1 METIVFLDHGTI
13 PAHISFPRPAFCH
26 QWHQHDTTTP
36 SQVIARLQQ
45 ATIAIT
51 NKVVL
56 DSQVLAQLPQ
66 LKFIAIAATGTNNVD
81 LDYCHSH
88 NIKVAN
94 IQGYATRSVP
104 EHVIAMIFSL
114 KRNLA
119 GYQQD
124 ITNGEWQ
131 RQQQFCFFTH
141 SITDVAGST
150 LGIMGNGSLGQAVAT
165 VAKALEMNVLFAEH
179 AGATQCRDGY
189 HPFEQVLR
197 EADIISLH
205 CPLTATTKNMI
216 DAPQLALM
224 KSSAIII
231 NTSRGGLI
239 NEQALVD
246 ALLSRQIAGAGID
259 VFTTEPALPSNPLIA
274 HSQLPNLILTPHVA
288 WGSDSAIQT
297 LVNQLIDNINSFHQG
312 TDKNQL

>member
-51 NKVVL
+51 NKVIL
-56 DSQVLAQLPQ
+56 NSQVLAQLPQ

-81 LDYCHSH
+81 LDYCHNH

-104 EHVIAMIFSL
+104 EHVIAMIFAL

-165 VAKALEMNVLFAEH
+165 VAKALGMNVLFAEH

>member
-104 EHVIAMIFSL
+104 EHVIAMIFAL

-216 DAPQLALM
+216 AAPQLALM

>member
-13 PAHISFPRPAFCH
+13 PAHISIPRPTFCH
-26 QWHQHDTTTP
+26 QWHQHATTTP
-36 SQVIARLQQ
+36 SQVIERLQL

-56 DSQVLAQLPQ
+56 NSQVLAKLPQ

-81 LDYCHSH
+81 LDYCRSH

-104 EHVIAMIFSL
+104 EHVIAMIFAL

-124 ITNGEWQ
+124 IANGEWQ

-150 LGIMGNGSLGQAVAT
+150 LGIMGKGSLGQAVAT
-165 VAKALEMNVLFAEH
+165 VAKALGMNVLFAEH

-205 CPLTATTKNMI
+205 CPLTPTTKNMI
-216 DAPQLALM
+216 AAPQLALM

-246 ALLSRQIAGAGID
+246 ALLSCQIAGAGID

-274 HSQLPNLILTPHVA
+274 HCQLPNLILTPHVA

-312 TDKNQL
+312 THKNQL

>member
-13 PAHISFPRPAFCH
+13 PAHISLPRPSFCH
-26 QWHQHDTTTP
+26 QWHQYETTKP
-36 SQVIARLQQ
+36 AQVIERLKN

-56 DSQVLAQLPQ
+56 DSQVLTQLPQ

-81 LDYCHSH
+81 LNYCRSH

-104 EHVIAMIFSL
+104 EHVIAIIFAL

-124 ITNGEWQ
+124 IANGEWQ

-150 LGIMGNGSLGQAVAT
+150 LGIFGNGSLGQAVAT
-165 VAKALEMNVLFAEH
+165 LARAIGMEVLFAEH
-179 AGATQCRDGY
+179 AGASQCRDGY

-205 CPLTATTKNMI
+205 CPLTPATTNMI
-216 DAPQLALM
+216 AEPQFALM
-224 KSSAIII
+224 KSNAIII
-231 NTSRGGLI
+231 NTGRGGLI
-239 NEQALVD
+239 NEVELID
-246 ALLSRQIAGAGID
+246 ALLTKQIAGAGID
-259 VFTTEPALPSNPLIA
+259 VFTQEPAPTSNPLIA
-274 HSQLPNLILTPHVA
+274 HSHLPNLILTPHVA

-297 LVNQLIDNINSFHQG
+297 LVNQLIDNINSFHLG

>member
-13 PAHISFPRPAFCH
+13 PAHISIPRPTFCH
-26 QWHQHDTTTP
+26 QWHQHATTTP
-36 SQVIARLQQ
+36 SQVIERLQL

-56 DSQVLAQLPQ
+56 NSQVLAKLPQ

-81 LDYCHSH
+81 LDYCRSH

-104 EHVIAMIFSL
+104 EHVIAMIFAL

-124 ITNGEWQ
+124 IANGEWQ

-150 LGIMGNGSLGQAVAT
+150 LGIMGKGSLGQAVAT
-165 VAKALEMNVLFAEH
+165 VAKALGMNVLFAEH

-205 CPLTATTKNMI
+205 CPLTPTTKNMI
-216 DAPQLALM
+216 AAPQLALM

-246 ALLSRQIAGAGID
+246 ALLSCQIAGAGID

-274 HSQLPNLILTPHVA
+274 HCQLPNLILTPHVA
-288 WGSDSAIQT
+288 WGSDSAIQI

-312 TDKNQL
+312 THKNQL

>member
-13 PAHISFPRPAFCH
+13 PAHISLPRPDFCH
-26 QWHQHDTTTP
+26 QWHQYDATTA
-36 SQVIARLQQ
+36 SQVVERLQH

-56 DSQVLAQLPQ
+56 DSQVLAQLPL

-81 LDYCHSH
+81 LDYCRTH
-88 NIKVAN
+88 NIKIAN

-104 EHVIAMIFSL
+104 EHVIAMIFAL
-114 KRNLA
+114 KRNIT

-124 ITNGEWQ
+124 IANGEWQ

-141 SITDVAGST
+141 PITDVAGST
-150 LGIMGNGSLGQAVAT
+150 LGIIGNGSLGQAVAT
-165 VAKALEMNVLFAEH
+165 LARAIGMEVLFAEH

-205 CPLTATTKNMI
+205 CPLTPTTHNMI
-216 DAPQLALM
+216 TAPQLALM

-246 ALLSRQIAGAGID
+246 ALLSHQIAGAGID
-259 VFTTEPALPSNPLIA
+259 VFTTEPALPSNPLVA

-312 TDKNQL
+312 THKNQL

>member
-13 PAHISFPRPAFCH
+13 PAHISIPRPTFCH
-26 QWHQHDTTTP
+26 QWHQHATTTP
-36 SQVIARLQQ
+36 SQVIARLQL

-56 DSQVLAQLPQ
+56 NSQVLAKLPQ

-81 LDYCHSH
+81 LDYCRNH

-104 EHVIAMIFSL
+104 EHVIAMIFAL

-124 ITNGEWQ
+124 IANGEWQ

-150 LGIMGNGSLGQAVAT
+150 LGIMGKGSLGQAVAT
-165 VAKALEMNVLFAEH
+165 VAKALGMNVLFAEH

-205 CPLTATTKNMI
+205 CPLTPTTKNMI
-216 DAPQLALM
+216 APPQLALM

-246 ALLSRQIAGAGID
+246 ALLSCQIAGAGID

-274 HSQLPNLILTPHVA
+274 HCQLPNLILTPHVA

-312 TDKNQL
+312 THKNQL

>member
-51 NKVVL
+51 NKVIL
-56 DSQVLAQLPQ
+56 NSQVLAQLPQ

-81 LDYCHSH
+81 LDYCHNH

-104 EHVIAMIFSL
+104 EHVIAMIFAL

-119 GYQQD
+119 SYQQD

-165 VAKALEMNVLFAEH
+165 VAKALGMNILFAEH

-216 DAPQLALM
+216 AAPQLALM

-312 TDKNQL
+312 SDKNQL

>member
-13 PAHISFPRPAFCH
+13 PAHISFPRPAF
-26 QWHQHDTTTP
+26 WHQHDTTTP

-104 EHVIAMIFSL
+104 EHVIAMIFAL

-216 DAPQLALM
+216 AAPQLALM

>member
-56 DSQVLAQLPQ
+56 DIQVLAQLPQ

-104 EHVIAMIFSL
+104 EHVIAMIFAL

-165 VAKALEMNVLFAEH
+165 VAKALGMNVLFAEH

-216 DAPQLALM
+216 AAPQLALM

>member
-26 QWHQHDTTTP
+26 QWHQYDTTTP
-36 SQVIARLQQ
+36 SQVIAHLQQ

-51 NKVVL
+51 NKVIL
-56 DSQVLAQLPQ
+56 NSQVLAQLPQ

-104 EHVIAMIFSL
+104 EHVIAMIFAL

-150 LGIMGNGSLGQAVAT
+150 D
-165 VAKALEMNVLFAEH
+165 
-179 AGATQCRDGY
+179 R
-189 HPFEQVLR
+189 
-197 EADIISLH
+197 
-205 CPLTATTKNMI
+205 
-216 DAPQLALM
+216 
-224 KSSAIII
+224 KS
-231 NTSRGGLI
+231 
-239 NEQALVD
+239 V
-246 ALLSRQIAGAGID
+246 
-259 VFTTEPALPSNPLIA
+259 V
-274 HSQLPNLILTPHVA
+274 
-288 WGSDSAIQT
+288 
-297 LVNQLIDNINSFHQG
+297 
-312 TDKNQL
+312 

>member
-51 NKVVL
+51 NKVIL
-56 DSQVLAQLPQ
+56 NSQVLAQLPQ

-81 LDYCHSH
+81 LDYCHNH

-104 EHVIAMIFSL
+104 EHVIAMIFAL

-165 VAKALEMNVLFAEH
+165 VAKALGMNVLFAEH

-246 ALLSRQIAGAGID
+246 ALLSCQIAGAGID
-259 VFTTEPALPSNPLIA
+259 VFTTEPVLPSNPLIA
-274 HSQLPNLILTPHVA
+274 HCQLPNLILTPHVA

>member
-13 PAHISFPRPAFCH
+13 PAHISLPRPTFCH
-26 QWHQHDTTTP
+26 QWHQYDTTTP
-36 SQVIARLQQ
+36 AQIIERLQH
-45 ATIAIT
+45 ATIVIT

-56 DSQVLAQLPQ
+56 DSHILAQLPQ

-81 LDYCHSH
+81 LNYCRAH
-88 NIKVAN
+88 NIAVAN
-94 IQGYATRSVP
+94 IRGYATRSVP
-104 EHVIAMIFSL
+104 EHVIAMIFAL

-124 ITNGEWQ
+124 IANGEWQ

-150 LGIMGNGSLGQAVAT
+150 LGIIGNGSLGKAVA
-165 VAKALEMNVLFAEH
+165 ALARAIGIEILFAEH
-179 AGATQCRDGY
+179 PGANQCRDGY

-205 CPLTATTKNMI
+205 CPLTSATNNMI
-216 DAPQLALM
+216 AAPQFELM
-224 KSSAIII
+224 KPNAIII
-231 NTSRGGLI
+231 NTGRGGLI
-239 NEQALVD
+239 NEQALID
-246 ALLSRQIAGAGID
+246 ALLSQQIAGAGID
-259 VFTTEPALPSNPLIA
+259 VFTQEPAPMSNPLIA
-274 HSQLPNLILTPHVA
+274 HSHLPNLILTPHVA
-288 WGSDSAIQT
+288 WGSDSAIQA

-312 TDKNQL
+312 THKNRL

>member
-26 QWHQHDTTTP
+26 QWHQYDTTTP
-36 SQVIARLQQ
+36 SQVITRLQQ

-56 DSQVLAQLPQ
+56 NSQVLAQLPQ

-81 LDYCHSH
+81 LDYCHNH

-94 IQGYATRSVP
+94 IQGYAARSVP
-104 EHVIAMIFSL
+104 EHVIAMIFAL

-165 VAKALEMNVLFAEH
+165 VAKALGMNVLFAEH

-216 DAPQLALM
+216 AAPQLALM

-246 ALLSRQIAGAGID
+246 AILSRQIAGAGID